1 MSRRYTRFLLTQTLK
16 PIDNRKSCNE
26 QHIRISR
33 SMLYSEAFMSLN
45 HTAMKLY
52 LVIRLKFHKEE
63 EGNIDFPFSKSLGV
77 KVLHLSST
85 SEKTIKNALLELV
98 KKGFLDQTFISKGRR
113 EKQ

>member
-1 MSRRYTRFLLTQTLK
+1 MSRKYTQFLPTQTLK
-16 PIDNRKSCNE
+16 QVDNRTVCNE
-26 QHIRISR
+26 QHVRISR
-33 SMLYSEAFMSLN
+33 SMLYSEAFMNLN

-52 LVIRLKFHKEE
+52 LAIRLKFHKEE
-63 EGNIDFPFSKSLGV
+63 EKNTDFAFSKSLGV

-85 SEKTIKNALLELV
+85 SERTIKNALQELV